1 MSNEATVKSGL
12 LALVMVTVV
21 TIVFST
27 SIMYMLMSGPLKPS
41 FTGPQGIQGIQGL
54 KGDQGIQGLQ
64 GIMGFQGPQGN
75 AGATGMTGAQGLP
88 GKDFSVS
95 DNIKSLG
102 VWSGNTET
110 IYNLQSN
117 GKDVYML
124 YFRTGGSQLLDTD
137 WVRLM
142 VFEGTLSLTTIKNG
156 GVTTLV
162 SAWAGMKFDADTN
175 LIILPE
181 GSYTLYIDTSGDSY
195 VELSKMVPITGGI

>member
-41 FTGPQGIQGIQGL
+41 FTGQQGIQGIQGI
-54 KGDQGIQGLQ
+54 KGDQGIQGIQ
-64 GIMGFQGPQGN
+64 GIIGFQGPQGN
-75 AGATGMTGAQGLP
+75 PGATGATGQA

-102 VWSGNTET
+102 VWSGNAET
-110 IYNLQSN
+110 TYSFQSN

-124 YFRTGGSQLLDTD
+124 YFRTGGAELLDTD

-142 VFEGTLSLTTIKNG
+142 VFEGTLSLSTIKNG
-156 GVTTLV
+156 GTTTLV
-162 SAWAGMKFDADTN
+162 SAWAGMRFSADTN